1 MNAIHAFFD
10 RIQALLTSVTQQLD
24 ARLAKHF
31 PKVHVRLP
39 AFILLTRA
47 DKPIGTYLLLWPT
60 LSALWLAADGWPDWH
75 LIFIFALGTW
85 LMRSAGCCI
94 NDFADAHV
102 DGSVQRTE
110 GRAIVTGQVTRKE
123 ALLCF
128 VVLCLLAASLLLFMN
143 SLTALLSLGAVALTA
158 LYPFMK
164 RYTHLPQVVLGM
176 AFSWG
181 ILMAFTAQT
190 GALPAIA
197 WVLYAANCL
206 WTVAYDTQYAMVDR
220 EYDLKIGVKSTAILF
235 GDADRMMIGMLQAM
249 FVFALLLVGNALSL
263 SFVYYLAL
271 LIATGLLAWQQWL
284 IREREPQACFK
295 AFLHNHWVGLVVFLG
310 VVLGV

>member
-1 MNAIHAFFD
+1 
-10 RIQALLTSVTQQLD
+10 V
-24 ARLAKHF
+24 
-31 PKVHVRLP
+31 
-39 AFILLTRA
+39 
-47 DKPIGTYLLLWPT
+47 
-60 LSALWLAADGWPDWH
+60 
-75 LIFIFALGTW
+75 
-85 LMRSAGCCI
+85 
-94 NDFADAHV
+94 
-102 DGSVQRTE
+102 
-110 GRAIVTGQVTRKE
+110 
-123 ALLCF
+123 
-128 VVLCLLAASLLLFMN
+128 FMN
-143 SLTALLSLGAVALTA
+143 SLTALMSLGAVALTA
-158 LYPFMK
+158 IYPFMK

-190 GALPAIA
+190 GSLPAIA

-249 FVFALLLVGNALSL
+249 FVFALLIVGNALSL

-271 LIATGLLAWQQWL
+271 LIAAGLLAWQQWL
-284 IREREPQACFK
+284 IREREPRACFQ
-295 AFLHNHWVGLVVFLG
+295 AFLHNHWVGLVVFVG